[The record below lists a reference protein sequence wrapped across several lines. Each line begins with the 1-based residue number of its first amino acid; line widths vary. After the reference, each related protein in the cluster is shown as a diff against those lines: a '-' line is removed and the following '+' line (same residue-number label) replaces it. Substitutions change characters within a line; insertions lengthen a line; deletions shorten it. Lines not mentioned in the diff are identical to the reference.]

1 MKRVFKVLAS
11 LSLAAAC
18 VLSAAACAP
27 EKKSSGPLV
36 TGENGQLAV
45 AKTGNGLHFY
55 ASDGGFAD
63 FLNDY
68 YSRHVRE
75 NTDKSIG
82 NVKLGQGWM
91 FQKEWESKYLTWFD
105 STSRG
110 IKGYDAMYNFSSG
123 LDAVY
128 VSDYGSVSVMT
139 NIPFL
144 KGSEVNGAAHGWP
157 FNYGQR
163 TGNYAA
169 DFLDSPEGW
178 TINGRSD
185 VGTFSDGYWNYTFTG
200 TRNQSLVYEVDT
212 LGESIRYA
220 PMIEFAFKLQDLSD
234 DGGYDAN
241 IEDILLSFRMQGDSD
256 WTTLSYYEDAIFGEP
271 ISGRGMV
278 RAWFPVYLHPAWS
291 GTLDALRVEIVPK
304 AGKSLELV
312 SSCNYIRLETDTR
325 LTNTNSWYI
334 NAMEE
339 YVSFTGD
346 AEMLRRNL
354 EDLRKAMM
362 FQIYALDG
370 QSGILKTSYIPGKTT
385 TQVEKDMFGQQGN
398 SWYDVIVTG
407 NVNFLANLN
416 FYNTLLSM
424 AKLEEYAA
432 VLGIA
437 SEPASVK
444 DPYPYRE
451 GAADIVWTQT
461 PETLRALA
469 EKVKTEVGKDVEEG
483 GLWNPETGRFAWAI
497 YDADSRGGE
506 EGTASDYGYTEQNL
520 MAVAYDFATPEQKES
535 IMSWISGERAVAG
548 DDSTGEDIYF
558 YRYAPRLNTK
568 DNKED
573 STSIY
578 QLSDFGGEIQ
588 NGGASMHVTYYDL
601 LARNSYYG
609 ADNSFARYKEIQD
622 WYEDVQEIGGKGA
635 AFYRQYYAEMLALYG
650 NAYRMTGGGG
660 TGPVGLDEEFYEAA
674 LLYAAVPYT
683 YFGLE
688 STTYGTLLL
697 RPDLPSALDY
707 LAIENMMYHNV
718 RYDLYVGADGIVVLS
733 DVTAEDPSVKVRLEL
748 AAQAGSEVYVNGQK
762 AEAVQTADGRLAVEI
777 PLQNSTIE
785 VR

>member
-1 MKRVFKVLAS
+1 MKKLFKTLAAFV
-11 LSLAAAC
+11 LAAAC
-18 VLSAAACAP
+18 GVSAAACA
-27 EKKSSGPLV
+27 KNGGASAGGGPLV
-36 TGENGQLAV
+36 EGENGYSI

-91 FQKEWESKYLTWFD
+91 FQKEWESQYLSWFD

-110 IKGYDAMYNFSSG
+110 IKGYDAMYNMSSG

-139 NIPFL
+139 NIPYL
-144 KGSEVNGAAHGWP
+144 NGTTTNGAAHGWP

-169 DFLDSPEGW
+169 DFLDGSGGW
-178 TINGRSD
+178 TINGAAD
-185 VGTFSDGYWNYTFTG
+185 AGTFSGDGFWDYTFSG
-200 TRNQSLVYEVDT
+200 ARGQSLVYEVSE

-220 PMIEFAFKLQDLSD
+220 PMIEIAFNFRDLSS
-234 DGGYDAN
+234 DGAYDAN
-241 IEDILLSFRMQGDSD
+241 IEDILVSWRMQDDSD
-256 WTTLSYYEDAIFGEP
+256 WTTLSYYEDAIYNVP
-271 ISGRGMV
+271 ISGNGML
-278 RAWFPVYLHPAWS
+278 RAWFPVYLHPDWS
-291 GTLDALRVEIVPK
+291 GTLDGLRVEIVPK
-304 AGKSLELV
+304 AGKALELV
-312 SSCNYIRLETDTR
+312 SSANYVRLETDTR

-346 AEMLRRNL
+346 TAMLERNLQDLRR
-354 EDLRKAMM
+354 AMM

-370 QSGILKTSYIPGKTT
+370 QSGILKTNYIPGKTT
-385 TQVEKDMFGQQGN
+385 TLVEKNMFGQQGN

-416 FYNTLLSM
+416 FYKTLLSM
-424 AKLEEYAA
+424 AKLEEYAQA
-432 VLGIA
+432 LGIDVGDTY
-437 SEPASVK
+437 VK
-444 DPYPYRE
+444 NPYPYAD
-451 GAADIVWTQT
+451 GAADILWTQT
-461 PETLRALA
+461 PETLRTLA
-469 EKVKTEVGKDVEEG
+469 EKVKTEVGKDVEDG
-483 GLWNPETGRFAWAI
+483 GLWNPATGRFAWAI
-497 YDADSRGGE
+497 YDADSLGGE

-520 MAVAYDFATPEQKES
+520 MAVAYGFATDEQKES
-535 IMSWISGERAVAG
+535 IMSWISGERTVAG
-548 DDSTGEDIYF
+548 DDSEGEDIYF

-568 DNKED
+568 DNKND

-578 QLSDFGGEIQ
+578 QLSDFGEEIQ
-588 NGGASMHVTYYDL
+588 NGGASMHVTFYDL
-601 LARNSYYG
+601 LARTSYYG

-622 WYEDVQEIGGKGA
+622 WYEDVQSREGRGA

-674 LLYAAVPYT
+674 LLYAAVPYI
-683 YFGLE
+683 YFGLD
-688 STTYGTLLL
+688 STEFGTLLVQ
-697 RPDLPSALDY
+697 PDLPEALSY
-707 LAIENMMYHNV
+707 LAMENLMYHNV
-718 RYDLYVGADGIVVLS
+718 RYDLYISDGLTVISGVRGS
-733 DVTAEDPSVKVRLEL
+733 ADVTVRLTL
-748 AAQAGSEVYVNGQK
+748 DAPAGGEVYVNGQK
-762 AEAVQTADGRLAVEI
+762 ANAQQQGGKLVVEV
-777 PLQNSTIE
+777 PLENCTVE